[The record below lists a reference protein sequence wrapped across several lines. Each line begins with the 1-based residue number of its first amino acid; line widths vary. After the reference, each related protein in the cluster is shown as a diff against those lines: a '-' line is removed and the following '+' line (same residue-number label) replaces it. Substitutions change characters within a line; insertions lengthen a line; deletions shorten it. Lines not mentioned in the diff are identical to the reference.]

1 MVAPTIGS
9 GAFFGIS
16 YPAIIQYPLG
26 ATGYAASYDN
36 MPTAEEEPALTPD
49 PKSPVLDIGLKKT
62 ISDFQT
68 LSHDYAANLSP
79 RLLNCKNTVVRKR
92 MPHET
97 IHHLATTKLRLT
109 LLRRRN

>member
-49 PKSPVLDIGLKKT
+49 P
-62 ISDFQT
+62 
-68 LSHDYAANLSP
+68 
-79 RLLNCKNTVVRKR
+79 NT
-92 MPHET
+92 PY
-97 IHHLATTKLRLT
+97 
-109 LLRRRN
+109 